1 MDVKSAFLNGYLEEQ
16 VYFEQPL
23 GYSVKGQEDKVLKLK
38 KTLYRLKQAPRML
51 NSIINKYFLDN
62 GYLRCPYEHYL
73 SIKTIAH
80 RDTLVVCLYV
90 DDLIFIEN
98 CASMFEDLKKSIS
111 Q

>member
-62 GYLRCPYEHYL
+62 GYLSCSYEHSLY
-73 SIKTIAH
+73 IKTNGHEDI
-80 RDTLVVCLYV
+80 LVVCLYV
-90 DDLIFIEN
+90 DDLICTRN
-98 CASMFEDLKKSIS
+98 CASMFEDLKKAMI
-111 Q
+111 